1 MRLLIAFLIRNYFF
15 FLFLILE
22 LISVNLLIRYNKYHS
37 SVFVNA
43 AAEYTGDFHE
53 AFTNISQ
60 YFKHKEENRRLAAE
74 NSDLREQMIS
84 SFMLTDTL
92 FSFQD
97 SLYRYSEAEVI
108 SKSTRRKN
116 NYIMLNKGEKH
127 GISTDMGVISREGV
141 VGIVVGI
148 SENYTIVMPLI
159 HKHSRLSAII
169 AKNQQ
174 LVNVVWE
181 EEDYQHGSL
190 SDIPIHIELQEGDSI
205 FTSGYSFY
213 FPQGILIGTI
223 SQFDQNSGGNL
234 NTARIDYAVDF
245 NNLSHVYI
253 VDNLNRKE
261 LESLIETSEDE

>member
-1 MRLLIAFLIRNYFF
+1 MRILIAFLIRNYFF

-22 LISVNLLIRYNKYHS
+22 LISVSLLIRYNKYQS

-53 AFTNISQ
+53 AFTNVSQ
-60 YFKHKEENRRLAAE
+60 YFKLKEENRKLAAE
-74 NSDLREQMIS
+74 NAFLREKSRS
-84 SFMLTDTL
+84 SYVITDTL
-92 FSFQD
+92 FKYHD

-108 SKSTRRKN
+108 SKSTSRKN
-116 NYIMLNKGEKH
+116 NYVMLNKGEKH
-127 GISTDMGVISREGV
+127 GISTDMGVISREGA
-141 VGIVVGI
+141 VGIVVGT
-148 SENYTIVMPLI
+148 STHYSIVMPLI

-181 EEDYQHGSL
+181 DEDYQHGSL
-190 SDIPIHIELQEGDSI
+190 SDIPMHIDLQEGDSI

-223 SQFDQNSGGNL
+223 DSFDKAAGGSL
-234 NTARIDYAVDF
+234 NTAKLDYAVDF
-245 NNLSHVYI
+245 NSLSHVY
-253 VDNLNRKE
+253 VVENLNRKE
-261 LESLIETSEDE
+261 LDKLIETSEDE